1 MDKQQIT
8 TALARKYREE
18 YAKYFVLERL
28 AREALNEDDKEG
40 FAAISKRAAYT
51 SRYLCGIKK
60 AAEILGIG
68 ETEFMTA
75 VNSDKEVCHA
85 ADET

>member
-8 TALARKYREE
+8 KALARKYREE
-18 YAKYFVLERL
+18 YARYFVLERL
-28 AREALNEDDKEG
+28 AREALDEDDKEG

-51 SRYLCGIKK
+51 SKYLCGIKK
-60 AAEILGIG
+60 AAEILDIG
-68 ETEFMTA
+68 ETEFMDA
-75 VNSDKEVCHA
+75 VNLDKEGSHA